1 MLLTMTRTGGRSRPE
16 PGQRRPT
23 QSLHREAALGIART
37 ADLLGRVLGRVIE
50 PHGIS
55 KQQFNVLR
63 ILRGARPDRLPTL
76 TIAERMVEQTPGITG
91 LLDRL
96 EDKGLVQRERCP
108 SDRRQVLCEITPRGL
123 ALLERLEEPFARTER
138 EIMAALSE
146 DELRALIR
154 ALAAIRENQS

>member
-1 MLLTMTRTGGRSRPE
+1 MTRTRSRSKPE
-16 PGQRRPT
+16 PGQKKAVP
-23 QSLHREAALGIART
+23 SVHREAALGIART

-63 ILRGARPDRLPTL
+63 ILRGARPERLPTL

-96 EDKGLVQRERCP
+96 EDKGLVRRERCP
-108 SDRRQVLCEITPRGL
+108 SDRRQVLCEITSRGL
-123 ALLERLEEPFARTER
+123 DLLDRLDEPFARAEQ
-138 EIMAALSE
+138 EIMAALSDE
-146 DELRALIR
+146 ELRALIG
-154 ALAAIRENQS
+154 ALSTIRESRS